1 MMAKQNSPDKDAQEV
16 LDELELAKQKTMQ
29 LYSPSQGIGG
39 NENATGVNIIDQMRE
54 KGLWFGDK
62 QSPIMPTNRSR
73 SNFRAAWA
81 GIGDPAPT
89 PILPESTDRHYT
101 KRGRIPDDI
110 NTPSNSPSI
119 VPVISA
125 PQASTTVPTNI
136 ASPVIDPNALTP
148 KQLAEIAP
156 LRSEGYRMEGIGDKD
171 VNGNWLPNTYLA
183 PGSTPT
189 ATKITRGF
197 DANGPIASIQAIGR
211 PDLMTPSQIAAQKKV
226 EEDYKAGEAQRV
238 YDQAQHQI
246 WLYGDNKTIPAAMA
260 QLGAERQQAIA
271 TREAHANDTAARKEI
286 SEENNVTRNLAIET
300 ASEDRKW
307 QREAK
312 TASDKEK
319 VELKREE
326 NFDRT
331 LKALGGGVD
340 AMGNPVVNQKLAMTK
355 LFSQGYKEENVP
367 SAYKPLLSDVEK
379 SFNNY
384 VSTVEGNP
392 KNAGKKLNRQTLLE
406 KYTLLMEGRK

>member
-1 MMAKQNSPDKDAQEV
+1 MMAKPNSGQGPDEYAQEI
-16 LDELELAKQKTMQ
+16 LDELESAKQKTMQ
-29 LYSPSQGIGG
+29 IYNPAASQGIGDSMAG
-39 NENATGVNIIDQMRE
+39 DVSRHVKFLPLPAQKVGWTPSKPLKNIDPSGYNEMKASV
-54 KGLWFGDK
+54 
-62 QSPIMPTNRSR
+62 P
-73 SNFRAAWA
+73 AAFSA
-81 GIGDPAPT
+81 RGIDPAPAVV
-89 PILPESTDRHYT
+89 PE
-101 KRGRIPDDI
+101 PV
-110 NTPSNSPSI
+110 
-119 VPVISA
+119 VPV
-125 PQASTTVPTNI
+125 QPTQT
-136 ASPVIDPNALTP
+136 SPAIDPNALTP

-156 LRSEGYRMEGIGDKD
+156 LRAEGYRMEGIGDKD
-171 VNGNWLPNTYLA
+171 VNGNWLPNTYLS

-197 DANGPIASIQAIGR
+197 DANGAIANIQAIGR
-211 PDLMTPSQIAAQKKV
+211 PDLMTPNQIAAAKKA
-226 EEDYKAGEAQRV
+226 EEDYKAGEAQRA

-246 WLYGDNKTIPAAMA
+246 WLYGDNKTIPAATA
-260 QLGAERQQAIA
+260 QLGAARQQAIA
-271 TREAHANDTAARKEI
+271 TGEAHANDTAARKEI
-286 SEENNVTRNLAIET
+286 SEENNVTRKLAIET